1 METTLPATRDT
12 RLHRSHAVAALHGLY
27 HRRVGIS
34 AWADELNPGFFE
46 RIRPYQELI
55 EEILGHTDLR
65 QDPVPYWPAADSK
78 AMAEVSL
85 ESQLAHDGSERP
97 VMAAYSKATLLMVMA
112 EDHLDSL
119 CRLFSEPGNASMYT
133 PPVVLRALLE
143 TLGRAHWLVDTRI
156 EAKRRVA
163 RSATETLNQ
172 GYWRR
177 LTMTGD
183 ARREY
188 DKTFA
193 REKLLGWGRSMGLT
207 VEKSGEGWFI
217 GEPRPGSKKAIDR
230 VFSGA
235 AREDTPGNIFR
246 HTSAVAHAS
255 FDGIFLNMQI
265 SASGNMAEPTVG
277 TFILSD
283 AEVRRIYAIAV
294 FAYVFV
300 ASERRSLL
308 GWSDPAWEATK
319 ERSSRLVLEA
329 LQ

>member
-1 METTLPATRDT
+1 M
-12 RLHRSHAVAALHGLY
+12 
-27 HRRVGIS
+27 GIS
-34 AWADELNPGFFE
+34 AWTDELNPGFFE
-46 RIRPYQELI
+46 RIRPFQELI
-55 EEILGHTDLR
+55 EEILGHSDLR
-65 QDPVPYWPAADSK
+65 QEPVPYWPAADSK

-85 ESQLAHDGSERP
+85 ESQLAHDGSDRP
-97 VMAAYSKATLLMVMA
+97 VMAAYSKATLLMVIA

-119 CRLFSEPGNASMYT
+119 CRLFTEPGNASMYT

-188 DKTFA
+188 DEAFA
-193 REKLLGWGRSMGLT
+193 REKLLDWGRAMGLK
-207 VEKSGEGWFI
+207 VEKSGDEWFV

-230 VFSGA
+230 LFSGA
-235 AREDTPGNIFR
+235 AREDNPGNIFR
-246 HTSAVAHAS
+246 QTSAVAHAS
-255 FDGIFLNMQI
+255 FDGIFLNMQV
-265 SASGNMAEPTVG
+265 SASGSVAEPDIG

-294 FAYVFV
+294 LAYVFV
-300 ASERRSLL
+300 ATERRSLL
-308 GWSDPAWEATK
+308 GWSDPDWEATK
-319 ERSSRLVLEA
+319 DRSAGLVLHA